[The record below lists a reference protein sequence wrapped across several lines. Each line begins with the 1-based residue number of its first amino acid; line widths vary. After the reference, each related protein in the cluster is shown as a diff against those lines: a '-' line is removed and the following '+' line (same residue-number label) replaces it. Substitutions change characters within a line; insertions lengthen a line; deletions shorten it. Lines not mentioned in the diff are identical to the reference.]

1 MCSELPGPWGMH
13 FIRWVSTISHSIW
26 MRLFLWRWLCVKSLS
41 HAQLFTT
48 PWTVVCQAP
57 LSMEFSRQDYW
68 SGLSCPPPWDLP
80 DPGVKLASLMSPAL
94 AGSSLPLVSP
104 RKPGSSG
111 YSMLN
116 VWRNYQTI
124 SKVASWVYIP
134 TTLFTNNGVLVGGV
148 GFSFFTSLSTLFWL

>member
-1 MCSELPGPWGMH
+1 MCFSSLYSVVAGSYGMC
-13 FIRWVSTISHSIW
+13 VPACKGS
-26 MRLFLWRWLCVKSLS
+26 LFSRV
-41 HAQLFTT
+41 QLFVT
-48 PWTVVCQAP
+48 PWTIAHQAP
-57 LSMEFSRQDYW
+57 LSVEFSRQDYW